1 MSDSDINVELES
13 KKSFFRQS
21 GWMVISTFLMG
32 VCMLGIHPL
41 CKRLSN
47 AEYEIA
53 LTMLSILQLMSIP
66 AGALQMA
73 FARQTSAAITDDE
86 QKELAGAFHGIMK
99 LGTVAWL
106 LFFLFVA
113 LRMDWILATLR
124 LTNPAGV
131 WCTCAAGLTLFW
143 WAMAIGVVQG
153 RQNFLWYGFASIF
166 NGFGRIGVALL
177 AVLTFGWGGS
187 GIMFAAWMGLT
198 VSAATVIWHSRDLF
212 FHPANKIKWGQWLA
226 DVVPLVMAGAIV
238 QIFMSVDRIIVK
250 AHLPSGFMAD
260 YGVASTLVLGMVGFI
275 GPIAAVMFPKI
286 VRSARLEEK
295 SNALSLTVLTTAVVS
310 AAGAIALSFLAPIAI
325 KFGFSERFLGIK
337 PLIPWYAGSMVPLCL
352 SNVLIAHLLAT
363 RRHRAIACLLII
375 AVAYAVTLSNTVPTV
390 AAGDPLM
397 PVFKQVVWTLGGF
410 NLLLL
415 AATSAFCYFGRKQT
429 SPTA

>member
-1 MSDSDINVELES
+1 MSDTDASADLES

-41 CKRLSN
+41 CKKLSN

-73 FARQTSAAITDDE
+73 FARQTSAAITEGE
-86 QKELAGAFHGIMK
+86 QKDLAGTFHAIMK
-99 LGTVAWL
+99 FGTVVWL

-113 LRMDWILATLR
+113 WRMDWILATLR

-143 WAMAIGVVQG
+143 WAVAIGVVQG

-166 NGFGRIGVALL
+166 NGFGRIGIALA
-177 AVLTFGWGGS
+177 AVLYLGWGGS

-198 VSAATVIWHSRDLF
+198 VSALTVLWHSRDLF
-212 FHPANKIKWGQWLA
+212 THAANKVKWNRWLA
-226 DVVPLVMAGAIV
+226 DIVPLVMAGAII

-250 AHLPSGFMAD
+250 ARLPSGFMAD

-310 AAGAIALSFLAPIAI
+310 IAGAIALSFLAPIMI
-325 KFGFSERFLGIK
+325 EIGFDKKFLGIK
-337 PLIPWYAGSMVPLCL
+337 PLVPWYVVSMVPLCL
-352 SNVLIAHLLAT
+352 TNVLIAHLLAT
-363 RRHRAIACLLII
+363 KRNRAIACLLLI
-375 AVAYAVTLSNTVPTV
+375 AIAYAVTLSKTVPMV
-390 AAGDPLM
+390 SAGDPLM

-415 AATSAFCYFGRKQT
+415 TATSAICYFGRQGDK
-429 SPTA
+429 AD

>member
-1 MSDSDINVELES
+1 MSDAKPNADLES

-32 VCMLGIHPL
+32 VCMWGIHPL

-47 AEYEIA
+47 AEYELA
-53 LTMLSILQLMSIP
+53 LTMLSMLQLMSIP

-73 FARQTSAAITDDE
+73 FARQTSAAITEDE
-86 QKELAGAFHGIMK
+86 QKDLAGTFHGIMK
-99 LGTVAWL
+99 IGTMVWL
-106 LFFLFVA
+106 LFFLVVA
-113 LRMDWILATLR
+113 VRMDWILATLN

-143 WAMAIGVVQG
+143 WAVAIGVVQG

-166 NGFGRIGVALL
+166 NGVGRVGIAIVV
-177 AVLTFGWGGS
+177 VLVIGWGGS
-187 GIMFAAWMGLT
+187 GIMFAAWMGLA
-198 VSAATVIWHSRDLF
+198 VSAATVVWHSRDLF
-212 FHPANKIKWGQWLA
+212 SNATNKVNWNRWLA
-226 DVVPLVMAGAIV
+226 SIVPLVMAGAIV

-250 AHLPSGFMAD
+250 ARLPSGFMAD
-260 YGVASTLVLGMVGFI
+260 YGVASTLVLALVSFI

-295 SNALSLTVLTTAVVS
+295 SNALTLTVFTTAVVGGL
-310 AAGAIALSFLAPIAI
+310 GAIALTFLAPLAI
-325 KFGFSERFLGIK
+325 EFGFSKRFLAIK
-337 PLIPWYAGSMVPLCL
+337 PLVPWYAWSMVPLSM
-352 SNVLIAHLLAT
+352 SNVLLAHLLAT
-363 RRHRAIACLLII
+363 HRNRAIACLLLI
-375 AVAYAVTLSNTVPTV
+375 AIAYAVTLSLTVPTLS
-390 AAGDPLM
+390 AGDPVM

-415 AATSAFCYFGRKQT
+415 LATSAFCHFGRKKD
-429 SPTA
+429 